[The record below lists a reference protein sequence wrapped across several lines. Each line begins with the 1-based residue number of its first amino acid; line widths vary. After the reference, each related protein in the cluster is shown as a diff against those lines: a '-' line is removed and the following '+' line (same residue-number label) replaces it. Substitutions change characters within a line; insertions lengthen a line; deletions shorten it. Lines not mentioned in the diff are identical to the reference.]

1 MTCPGIFVNSS
12 TISSTLWTSPAIWK
26 LRILGERLSGHTQ
39 ISLGWC
45 RVKLVDRLVFHNL
58 CVLEITHCG
67 KLHLLFHNFNFE
79 LTADFIP
86 NVNNQLTYHK
96 KVNIKL
102 NYWTFKWYFVPV
114 CLADFSILFC
124 SCGWPTLPAVLSIKM
139 PSKSRWSKLISSK
152 DSSTSTL
159 IISDSS
165 MTRQVTIYSRERDQH
180 EDGEFLKKRKRSPR
194 EFCYWRASLVVLLCF
209 WA

>member
-1 MTCPGIFVNSS
+1 MVTHRSHSVDAGSS
-12 TISSTLWTSPAIWK
+12 WWTGWYFTIYVCW
-26 LRILGERLSGHTQ
+26 RLHTVPK
-39 ISLGWC
+39 SHFL
-45 RVKLVDRLVFHNL
+45 FHNL
-58 CVLEITHCG
+58 
-67 KLHLLFHNFNFE
+67 NFE

-96 KVNIKL
+96 KLNTKL
-102 NYWTFKWYFVPV
+102 NYWTLKWDFVPV

-165 MTRQVTIYSRERDQH
+165 MTLQVVKSTHKGPKSR
-180 EDGEFLKKRKRSPR
+180 FPMPKR
-194 EFCYWRASLVVLLCF
+194 
-209 WA
+209 